1 MTAFKGF
8 SGVEFLWVGLVMGD
22 AARLQSR
29 NVFGLLLWGVGVAC
43 VGLLCWV
50 ASGRKPVKAYVVVL
64 S

>member
-8 SGVEFLWVGLVMGD
+8 SSVEFLWVGLVMGD

-29 NVFGLLLWGVGVAC
+29 NVFGLLLWGVG
-43 VGLLCWV
+43 LLCWV

>member
-8 SGVEFLWVGLVMGD
+8 SSVEFLWVGLVMGD

-43 VGLLCWV
+43 VGLLCGSQV
-50 ASGRKPVKAYVVVL
+50 GGSL
-64 S
+64 